1 MPTLR
6 SSLRAMTGLAVAL
19 PALSLAA
26 PAMAQTELPP
36 LPVPAQIGPVEVQSV
51 PPVPT
56 ANLPQPTFGTETS
69 VGPDG
74 VETITRTRRIE
85 RSVPYPQSVKRGPF
99 IPQNAY
105 PQGQVAYPGGPV
117 APAPV
122 VFEREQWLEECRRR
136 TSGRSEKEKGGIIG
150 SLLGAVAGGILG
162 NRIAGSGERLAGTLI
177 GAGTGGLGGLLLGN
191 LIGGGKKNDRYDCD
205 AALDSYLSQ
214 YGQPGAVRTIA
225 HPGGY
230 PAHGYPGYAPAYTGH
245 YGYSASCGCQQAQV
259 VWVPIRTEVRQRV
272 IVRETVREER
282 IPGARIIPPRPSP
295 KMIKQTP
302 RPVPAPRPIKMIKN

>member
-1 MPTLR
+1 MPKLR
-6 SSLRAMTGLAVAL
+6 SSLRAVTGFAAAM
-19 PALSLAA
+19 PALSLAV
-26 PAMAQTELPP
+26 PAMAQSELPP
-36 LPVPAQIGPVEVQSV
+36 LPVPSQVSPVDVQSV

-56 ANLPQPTFGTETS
+56 TDLPRPTFGTETT

-85 RSVPYPQSVKRGPF
+85 RSAPYPESVKRGPF
-99 IPQNAY
+99 IQRQAY
-105 PQGQVAYPGGPV
+105 PQGHSTYPGGPI

-122 VFEREQWLEECRRR
+122 VFEREQWLAECERR
-136 TSGRSEKEKGGIIG
+136 TNGRSEKEKGGIIG
-150 SLLGAVAGGILG
+150 GLLGAVAGGIIG
-162 NRIAGSGERLAGTLI
+162 NRVAGSGDRLAGTLI

-191 LIGGGKKNDRYDCD
+191 LIGGGKKNDRYDCE
-205 AALDSYLSQ
+205 AALDGYTSQ
-214 YGQPGAVRTIA
+214 YGQPGAARVI
-225 HPGGY
+225 PGGY
-230 PAHGYPGYAPAYTGH
+230 PGHGYYPGYAPAYTGH
-245 YGYSASCGCQQAQV
+245 YGYSAGCGCQQAQI
-259 VWVPIRTEVRQRV
+259 VWVPVRSEIRQRV

>member
-19 PALSLAA
+19 PALSLAV
-26 PAMAQTELPP
+26 PAMAQSELPP
-36 LPVPAQIGPVEVQSV
+36 LPVPAQIEPVEVQSV
-51 PPVPT
+51 PPIPT
-56 ANLPQPTFGTETS
+56 ANLPRPSFDTEST

-85 RSVPYPQSVKRGPF
+85 RSTPYPNTVKRGPF
-99 IPQNAY
+99 IQQNAY
-105 PQGQVAYPGGPV
+105 PHGHTTYPGGPV
-117 APAPV
+117 GPAPV

-136 TSGRSEKEKGGIIG
+136 TSGRSEKERGGIIG
-150 SLLGAVAGGILG
+150 SLLGAVAGGIIG
-162 NRIAGSGERLAGTLI
+162 NRVAGSGERLAGTLI

-191 LIGGGKKNDRYDCD
+191 LIGGGKKNDRYDCE
-205 AALDSYLSQ
+205 AALDGYTSQ
-214 YGQPGAVRTIA
+214 YGQPGAARTVA
-225 HPGGY
+225 YPG
-230 PAHGYPGYAPAYTGH
+230 GYPGYAPAYTGH
-245 YGYSASCGCQQAQV
+245 FGYSSACGCQQQQV

-282 IPGARIIPPRPSP
+282 IPGARIIPRPSP

-302 RPVPAPRPIKMIKN
+302 RPVPAPRPVKMIKN